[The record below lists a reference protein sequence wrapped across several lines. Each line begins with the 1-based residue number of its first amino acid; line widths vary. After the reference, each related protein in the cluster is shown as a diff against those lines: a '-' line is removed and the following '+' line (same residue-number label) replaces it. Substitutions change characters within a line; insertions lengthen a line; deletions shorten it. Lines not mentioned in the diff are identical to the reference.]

1 MKNVIVIV
9 GAGPAGLM
17 SAIAAAQNYPAA
29 EVVVCEQLSRPGAK
43 LLATGGG
50 KCNLTNILPPDELA
64 KAFGRQWRF
73 MLPALQLMP
82 PQQLREWLMLR
93 GIATVV
99 SDGFHVF
106 PESESAR
113 DVLEALL
120 AECHRLKVNIRCQTV
135 VSKILIEHNQICG
148 VIANN
153 EKLSASRVIIATGG
167 RSYPSLGATGSGY
180 LLATQA
186 GHQIIK
192 TFPALSGL
200 QTQEKWPCSC
210 AGIAVENA
218 AITIDIPKYRR
229 EIWRGELL
237 FTHHGISGP
246 PIINASRQV
255 SALLEKYPL
264 IPLKINLIADYDLE
278 RWLKIFDK
286 WQRDH
291 GVRMVKNLLA
301 EMFPAR
307 LAEQLSFIS
316 GNENYIA
323 ARFPAA
329 ARRKLAM
336 HLTALP
342 LNIKSAEPW
351 DKAMITRGGVALKSV
366 DAVTLESRIVPGL
379 HFAGEV
385 LDLDGPCGGYNLQW
399 AFSSGYLAGN
409 LSNNLPA

>member
-1 MKNVIVIV
+1 MEKNEIFESVIRELTEV
-9 GAGPAGLM
+9 
-17 SAIAAAQNYPAA
+17 AIEKRKETMDNRELQIYA
-29 EVVVCEQLSRPGAK
+29 EVKALSAQAREIVK
-43 LLATGGG
+43 S
-50 KCNLTNILPPDELA
+50 LPED
-64 KAFGRQWRF
+64 
-73 MLPALQLMP
+73 
-82 PQQLREWLMLR
+82 QQ
-93 GIATVV
+93 
-99 SDGFHVF
+99 
-106 PESESAR
+106 
-113 DVLEALL
+113 
-120 AECHRLKVNIRCQTV
+120 
-135 VSKILIEHNQICG
+135 KILTDYF
-148 VIANN
+148 
-153 EKLSASRVIIATGG
+153 EKT
-167 RSYPSLGATGSGY
+167 
-180 LLATQA
+180 
-186 GHQIIK
+186 
-192 TFPALSGL
+192 
-200 QTQEKWPCSC
+200 
-210 AGIAVENA
+210 
-218 AITIDIPKYRR
+218 
-229 EIWRGELL
+229 
-237 FTHHGISGP
+237 
-246 PIINASRQV
+246 
-255 SALLEKYPL
+255 
-264 IPLKINLIADYDLE
+264 NLIADYDLE

-307 LAEQLSFIS
+307 LAEQLSFIT